1 MAYGARLESVLGASP
16 RGFESPILRQQLPR
30 FRALEGTSER
40 ECSLDL
46 HVIVHSQT
54 IAWSQKMQRSDLFE
68 LSRLKYTKTLFW
80 LAVVSVAAALVLAL
94 FWIFDPRE
102 LGGVSVWEKP
112 LKFFISSAIFGI
124 TYSWL
129 SSFIHKSSRWVRLA
143 GSVIAASLA
152 IELILIT
159 AVAGFG
165 ETSHFN
171 VSSPLA
177 ITIWSLMATFI
188 SLVLIATLVL
198 SILIIREKSKSAEL
212 RLGLGMGS
220 FNTAVGMGLAFLM
233 TSPTANQLAN
243 FQGIAGAH
251 SVGASDGGPGLPF
264 FGWSTVAGDL
274 RVGHFFG
281 LHSIQVAL
289 ALLVFAYLL
298 PAAFRLPTMLV
309 GNFTYLGF
317 VGIVTWQALRAEPF
331 SSPGS
336 LTITS
341 LVVLLVGAV
350 LVFGFL
356 VVLNLRF
363 KYRHLA

>member
-1 MAYGARLESVLGASP
+1 
-16 RGFESPILRQQLPR
+16 
-30 FRALEGTSER
+30 
-40 ECSLDL
+40 
-46 HVIVHSQT
+46 
-54 IAWSQKMQRSDLFE
+54 MQRSDLFQ
-68 LSRLKYTKTLFW
+68 LSRLKHTKPLFG
-80 LAVVSVAAALVLAL
+80 LAVVSVAAALVLVP
-94 FWIFDPRE
+94 FWIFDPRD
-102 LGGVSVWEKP
+102 LGGASIWEKP
-112 LKFFISSAIFGI
+112 LKFFLSAAIFGI

-129 SSFIHKSSRWVRLA
+129 SSFIHKSSRRVGLA
-143 GSVIAASLA
+143 GSVIAVSLA

-188 SLVLIATLVL
+188 SMVLIATVIL
-198 SILIIREKSKSAEL
+198 SVLIIRDKSQVFAV
-212 RLGLGMGS
+212 RLGLGLGS
-220 FNTAVGMGLAFLM
+220 LNTAIGMGLAFLM

-251 SVGASDGGPGLPF
+251 SVGTNDGGPGLPF
-264 FGWSTVAGDL
+264 LGWSTVAGDL

-281 LHSIQVAL
+281 LHSIQVAV
-289 ALLVFAYLL
+289 ALLVLSYLL
-298 PAAFRLPTMLV
+298 PVALRIPTLLI

-341 LVVLLVGAV
+341 LVVLLVSAV
-350 LVFGFL
+350 LVLGFL
-356 VVLNLRF
+356 AINSRRSKSRNL
-363 KYRHLA
+363 A

>member
-1 MAYGARLESVLGASP
+1 
-16 RGFESPILRQQLPR
+16 
-30 FRALEGTSER
+30 
-40 ECSLDL
+40 
-46 HVIVHSQT
+46 
-54 IAWSQKMQRSDLFE
+54 MQPSH
-68 LSRLKYTKTLFW
+68 LSKPERLKHSKSLFW
-80 LAVVSVAAALVLAL
+80 LAVFSASVALVLVP
-94 FWIFDPRE
+94 FWILDPRE

-112 LKFFISSAIFGI
+112 LKFFVSAAIFGI

-129 SSFIHKSSRWVRLA
+129 SSFIDKSSRWVRLA
-143 GSVIAASLA
+143 GSVIAVSLA

-188 SLVLIATLVL
+188 SMVLIATVIL
-198 SILIIREKSKSAEL
+198 SGLIIRDRSQVAGV
-212 RLGLGMGS
+212 RLGLGLGS
-220 FNTAVGMGLAFLM
+220 LNTAVGMGLAFLM
-233 TSPTANQLAN
+233 TSPTANQLAT

-251 SVGASDGGPGLPF
+251 SIGTSDGGPGLAF
-264 FGWSTVAGDL
+264 LGWSTIAGDL

-281 LHSIQVAL
+281 LHSIQVAI
-289 ALLVFAYLL
+289 ALLVLAYIL
-298 PAAFRLPTMLV
+298 PVALRLPTLIV
-309 GNFTYLGF
+309 GNMTYLGF

-356 VVLNLRF
+356 AIKNLQPKSRN
-363 KYRHLA
+363 LA

>member
-1 MAYGARLESVLGASP
+1 
-16 RGFESPILRQQLPR
+16 
-30 FRALEGTSER
+30 
-40 ECSLDL
+40 
-46 HVIVHSQT
+46 
-54 IAWSQKMQRSDLFE
+54 MQPSH
-68 LSRLKYTKTLFW
+68 LSKPERLKHSKSLFW
-80 LAVVSVAAALVLAL
+80 LAVFSASVALVLVP
-94 FWIFDPRE
+94 FWILDPRE

-112 LKFFISSAIFGI
+112 LKFFVSAAIFGI

-129 SSFIHKSSRWVRLA
+129 SSFIDKSSRWVRLA
-143 GSVIAASLA
+143 GSVIAVSLA

-188 SLVLIATLVL
+188 SMVLIATVIL
-198 SILIIREKSKSAEL
+198 SGLIIRDKSQVFVV
-212 RLGLGMGS
+212 RLGLGLGS
-220 FNTAVGMGLAFLM
+220 LNTAVGMGLAFLM
-233 TSPTANQLAN
+233 TSPTANQLAT

-251 SVGASDGGPGLPF
+251 SVGTSDGGPGLAF
-264 FGWSTVAGDL
+264 LGWSTIAGDL

-281 LHSIQVAL
+281 LHSIQVAI
-289 ALLVFAYLL
+289 ALLVFAYIL
-298 PAAFRLPTMLV
+298 PVALRLPTLIV

-341 LVVLLVGAV
+341 FVVLVVGSV
-350 LVFGFL
+350 LVFSFL
-356 VVLNLRF
+356 TIMNLRSEAVNTP
-363 KYRHLA
+363 RLAK